1 MTRSSFGIRGLARIF
16 KAMDENGNRR
26 LECDDFRW
34 GLMDYGVS
42 VTKEEAAEVLNHFDK
57 NGDGRVDFDEFL
69 TTLRVSKIHIHLLF
83 LIFYISNIG

>member
-1 MTRSSFGIRGLARIF
+1 
-16 KAMDENGNRR
+16 MDENGNRK

-42 VTKEEAAEVLNHFDK
+42 VSKEEAAEILAHFDK

-69 TTLRVSKIHIHLLF
+69 VTLRVSYNTLIYILLTQLF
-83 LIFYISNIG
+83 CFIGRPQSNKN